1 MLNANTTS
9 SIMLLS
15 HIILKQTLMSCFWT
29 WGSTLWTLVLQ
40 TEKQDYRW
48 CCVPTST
55 SETGSRPVHSAK
67 NKYGCSTAHDKSSFK
82 SKNDWLTKDF
92 WKIRKT
98 HKEEAW
104 WEHEPLNTIQAS
116 YTWRM
121 SDTEASCSSAW
132 IPLSDRLL
140 GRAWNLSVSLCRN
153 CYLLVI

>member
-48 CCVPTST
+48 CYVPTST
-55 SETGSRPVHSAK
+55 SETGSSIRQKTSMDAPLPVIKAHLRAK
-67 NKYGCSTAHDKSSFK
+67 MTGWQKTSE
-82 SKNDWLTKDF
+82 
-92 WKIRKT
+92 KIRKT

-121 SDTEASCSSAW
+121 SDTEASRSSAW

-140 GRAWNLSVSLCRN
+140 GGAWNLSVSLCRN